1 MALLWVICTMICNFV
16 QTTVHLEDF
25 ADAAFVSEQAFI
37 WLSKIARFLVILA
50 VNFCSIISQNNYWRD
65 ASNLTNFTVSYPG
78 AIGRSAQG
86 TMELALPSPNTPCA
100 RRIETP
106 GYETAHFYILLQTI
120 VWENQ
125 TLSQARAGAKLKG
138 EYGGWVDVWH
148 LQKILKTPIGRAIR
162 GIGRAIVFMIL
173 PINIYCHFAGAAQG
187 SSWPWEG

>member
-78 AIGRSAQG
+78 AIGKSAQG
-86 TMELALPSPNTPCA
+86 TVGLALPSSQHPMRASYWDAWVRNCPFLYPAPNHSLRKSDAISGAGRGETQGGVWGVGGCVTPPKNT
-100 RRIETP
+100 RNP
-106 GYETAHFYILLQTI
+106 DWQG
-120 VWENQ
+120 NQ
-125 TLSQARAGAKLKG
+125 RN
-138 EYGGWVDVWH
+138 W
-148 LQKILKTPIGRAIR
+148 
-162 GIGRAIVFMIL
+162 
-173 PINIYCHFAGAAQG
+173 QG
-187 SSWPWEG
+187 NCFHDLAN